1 MSSLLEAW
9 RETLRTD
16 LRAFSDRGSEPQF
29 EVDGSTLRA
38 SWEVRGQE
46 RDALF
51 MLKAGDRF
59 HWVSGPSG
67 DDPYSLFLTSD
78 QLADFRQLASA
89 YTATVKRQLDFV
101 ASEAVKDD
109 GVHTATTI
117 LSADELIAIAGDAG
131 DAANG
136 LTRLFFLKGDAGTGK
151 TTLLREATVLQA
163 ERYLKGEA
171 DFLFLYVPAQGRE
184 LSNLRDAF
192 SGELDELRAA
202 FTRDAVAPLA
212 RLGVLVPIIDGFDEL
227 LGTAGYSG
235 AFSSLQTLLG
245 ELEGSGT
252 IVVSARSAFYDVE
265 FLGRASGRR
274 SEADMSITT
283 LELRPWSD
291 EQLDTYIL
299 HSLAK
304 PDLEATKN
312 AMAALS
318 DEDRELLR
326 RPFFAS
332 QFEAYAARNSDSS
345 EPMGVLEHL
354 ITAYIQREST
364 KIVNANGDPVLSVA
378 GHRRLFEYAVEEMWE
393 SESRQ
398 LSADDLKTISEL
410 VSEGFGLTDDPASQ
424 LTAKVTSY
432 AGFHHGRRGPRA
444 QPLFELEHEVYFDYF
459 LACAIRRLVTEHRA
473 DELVQFLDRGVIP
486 ETVANFAMRSS
497 DGGSELDKSLT
508 RSAIGLSFENR
519 RRNMGAL
526 ALAHARQTGELRD
539 VTLRGLSFID
549 VHTGPAKFVAVTF
562 DGCQFVSCDLQGA
575 RFEDCD
581 ATTSMFDAVTVNDHT
596 LMGIRGLVPGTNIRG
611 VRHEPSGDIY
621 APSGITKLLHRLGTP
636 VDETVDEQPS
646 YSPNTTT
653 LIDLLERVA
662 RAYRHT
668 NILYETDERLQSV
681 FGHESWPQLRK
692 LMIEHGVITHEKRE
706 AKGSNTLACRLR
718 VNVDEL
724 LADNSAAD
732 APHNATAGLWT
743 ALRASA

>member
-1 MSSLLEAW
+1 MNSLLEAW
-9 RETLRTD
+9 RETLRAD
-16 LRAFSDRGSEPQF
+16 LRAFADRGSEPQF

-51 MLKAGDRF
+51 TLRNGDRF
-59 HWVSGPSG
+59 RWVSGPSE
-67 DDPYSLFLTSD
+67 DDPYSRFLTSD

-101 ASEAVKDD
+101 ASEAIKDD
-109 GVHTATTI
+109 GVHTTTTT
-117 LSADELIAIAGDAG
+117 LSADELVTIADDARN
-131 DAANG
+131 AANG

-163 ERYLKGEA
+163 ERYLKGET
-171 DFLFLYVPAQGRE
+171 DFLFFYVPAQGRE

-192 SGELDELRAA
+192 SGEIDEQRAA

-235 AFSSLQTLLG
+235 AFSSLHTLLG

-299 HSLAK
+299 RSIAQS
-304 PDLEATKN
+304 DLDATRS
-312 AMAALS
+312 ALSALS

-332 QFEAYAARNSDSS
+332 QFEAYAARDHDSG

-354 ITAYIQREST
+354 ITAYIEREST

-378 GHRRLFEYAVEEMWE
+378 GHRRLFELAVEEMWE

-398 LSADDLKTISEL
+398 LSADDLKTISEI
-410 VSEGFGLTDDPASQ
+410 VSEQFGLTADQASQ
-424 LTAKVTSY
+424 LIAKVTSY
-432 AGFHHGRRGPRA
+432 AGFHHGRGGPRA
-444 QPLFELEHEVYFDYF
+444 QPLFEFEHEVYFDYF

-486 ETVANFAMRSS
+486 ETVANFAMRSG
-497 DGGSELDKSLT
+497 DGGSELDTSLT
-508 RSAIGLSFENR
+508 RSALGVSFENR
-519 RRNMGAL
+519 RRNVGAL
-526 ALAHARQTGELRD
+526 VLAYARQTGQLRD
-539 VTLRGLSFID
+539 VTLRGLSFVD
-549 VHTGPAKFVAVTF
+549 VHTGPARFIGVTF

-581 ATTSMFDAVTVNDHT
+581 ATTSTFDTVTVNDDT
-596 LMGIRGLVPGTNIRG
+596 VIGIRGLVPGANIRG
-611 VRHEPSGDIY
+611 VRHEPSGAIY
-621 APSGITKLLHRLGTP
+621 APGGITKLLHRLGAP
-636 VDETVDEQPS
+636 VDETEAEQPS

-653 LIDLLERVA
+653 LIDLLERIA

-668 NILYETDERLQSV
+668 NILYETDERLHSV

-692 LMIEHGVITHEKRE
+692 LMIEHGVITHEMRE
-706 AKGSNTLACRLR
+706 AKGSNAPACRLR

-724 LADNSAAD
+724 LADHGAAD
-732 APHNATAGLWT
+732 APHSSTAGLWA
-743 ALRASA
+743 ALRAS